1 MAYERIKIWIDKEQ
15 DFVMFKINTNKVIDN
30 DTIYPQTHTFTKYTV
45 DSKGQEI
52 LGEEFVIDQFTLKK
66 L

>member
-1 MAYERIKIWIDKEQ
+1 MAYERIKIWIEEEK
-15 DFVMFKINTNKVIDN
+15 DFVMFKINTNKVVDN
-30 DTIYPQTHTFTKYTV
+30 DTIYPQTHTLTKYTV

-52 LGEEFVIDQFTLKK
+52 LGEEYFIDQLTLKK